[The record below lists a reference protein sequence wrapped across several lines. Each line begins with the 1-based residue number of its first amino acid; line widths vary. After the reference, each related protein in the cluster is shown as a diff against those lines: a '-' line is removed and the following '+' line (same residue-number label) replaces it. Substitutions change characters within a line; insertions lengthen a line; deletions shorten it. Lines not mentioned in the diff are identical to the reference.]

1 MINIEDQLA
10 TLAERPPYDL
20 ERNTVVDA
28 GAGDLVSSVDS
39 RFGPL
44 WVAWSRLGIT
54 GLTPTFASP
63 TIDSFLDRHRRMSY
77 EASTLPRSLEGEIA
91 EALESGESE
100 GLEFDLR
107 GLSEFQASVLVSCA
121 TIRPGQVRPYGW
133 IAEELDKPGAT
144 RAVGTALAKNPIPLL
159 IPCHR
164 VVKSDG
170 SVGSYAFGAEM
181 KRDLLIREGA
191 IAL

>member
-1 MINIEDQLA
+1 VI
-10 TLAERPPYDL
+10 
-20 ERNTVVDA
+20 DA
-28 GAGDLVSSVDS
+28 GAGDLVAAVDS

-44 WVAWSRLGIT
+44 WIAWSIVGIT
-54 GLTPTFASP
+54 GLTPAFVSP
-63 TIDSFLDRHRRMSY
+63 TIDSFVDRHRRVSY
-77 EASTLPRSLEGEIA
+77 VASSLPRSLESEIE

-100 GLEFDLR
+100 SLDFDLR
-107 GLSEFQASVLVSCA
+107 GLSDFQRLVLGSCA
-121 TIRPGQVRPYGW
+121 TIRRGQIRPYGW
-133 IAEELDKPGAT
+133 IAEELHKPGAT

-170 SVGSYAFGAEM
+170 SVGNYAFGPEM

-191 IAL
+191 LS

>member
-1 MINIEDQLA
+1 MNNIEDQLA
-10 TLAERPPYDL
+10 TLIERPPYDL
-20 ERNTVVDA
+20 ERNTVIDA

-39 RFGPL
+39 RFGRL
-44 WVAWSRLGIT
+44 WVAWSRIGIT

-63 TIDSFLDRHRRMSY
+63 TIDSFLDHHRRMSY
-77 EASTLPRSLEGEIA
+77 EASALPRSLEDEIS

-100 GLEFDLR
+100 GLDFDLR
-107 GLSEFQASVLVSCA
+107 GLSEFQASVLESCS
-121 TIRPGQVRPYGW
+121 TIRPGQVRAYGW
-133 IAEELDKPGAT
+133 IAEELHKPGAT
-144 RAVGTALAKNPIPLL
+144 RAVGTALAKNPIPIL

-170 SVGSYAFGAEM
+170 SVGSYAFGPEM